1 MKIAYIGDFIN
12 HGSSLKTPGTSLI
25 ILLSRME
32 NVASIDVYCPKLN
45 KITEKFQ
52 TPENVKIINFYMYN
66 HPLSIMKLLHIPW
79 NNYDFVIFNMLPT
92 GYGTS
97 SISNAIALLI
107 PLILTKVLRMNNI
120 RIIYHNSVFTNDVKA
135 LGYNSIFN
143 RIRAYLLGKVEKT
156 LFKNVKTFVILNLYK
171 ERIDKAIGKN
181 LVQMMDTRYLD
192 AITTVYMNNVINERT
207 YNIVNSKIP
216 IVLLHGFWGPQK
228 NIELALYSLSQLR
241 KNGIKFKLII
251 SGGINS
257 HFLDYENKFKEYL
270 DLYSDV
276 IDEYLGLLK
285 EKDIMGIFL
294 QADLAILPYNTPG
307 GHSGVLDQTMFFDVP
322 TIAFDFPEYREQA
335 RENPLVNFTKPEDL
349 YRVLMLSFKHLKKN
363 EIIEIQKKVLF
374 VQNNIKLILEERI
387 KGDN

>member
-25 ILLSRME
+25 ILLSKME
-32 NVASIDVYCPKLN
+32 NVASIDVYCPKSN
-45 KITEKFQ
+45 KITEEFQ
-52 TPENVKIINFYMYN
+52 TLENVKIIGFYMYD

-79 NNYDFVIFNMLPT
+79 NNYDVVIFNMLPT
-92 GYGTS
+92 GFGKS
-97 SISNAIALLI
+97 SISNATALLI

-181 LVQMMDTRYLD
+181 LVDVMDTRYLD
-192 AITTVYMNNVINERT
+192 AITTVYMNNVINERI
-207 YNIVNSKIP
+207 YNTVSSKIP
-216 IVLLHGFWGPQK
+216 VVLLHGFWGPQK
-228 NIELALYSLSQLR
+228 NIELALSSLSQLR

-251 SGGINS
+251 SGGINL
-257 HFLDYENKFKEYL
+257 HFLDYENKFKKYL

-276 IDEYLGLLK
+276 IDEYLGLVK

-294 QADLAILPYNTPG
+294 LADLAILPYNTPG

-322 TIAFDFPEYREQA
+322 TIAIDFPEYREQA
-335 RENPLVNFTKPEDL
+335 EGHPLVKLTNPEDL
-349 YRVLMLSFKHLKKN
+349 CKVLTLTLNNISKKDR
-363 EIIEIQKKVLF
+363 IEIKDKVLF
-374 VQNNIKLILEERI
+374 AQNNIKVILEER
-387 KGDN
+387 KR